1 MLAWTTTRRPGRA
14 RVALLL
20 GLLLPQL
27 SCEWL
32 ERDATDEG
40 PPRVLVFS
48 RTTGFRHASI
58 PAGIEAL
65 RALGEARGFAVEA
78 TEDPTRFTSASLADF
93 EAVVFLNTT
102 GDVLDASQQAAFE
115 SFIRAGGGFVGIHS
129 AADTEYDWPW
139 YGALMGA
146 YFKSHPAIQQA
157 TLFIVNAAHPSSVN
171 LPPAIVRTDEWY
183 DFQSLPAPSIS
194 LLLTIDESSY
204 TGGTMGSP
212 HPIAWYHSFDGGRAF
227 YTAMGHT
234 TDSYSEPLFLA
245 HLAGGILWA
254 AGHP

>member
-1 MLAWTTTRRPGRA
+1 MTAWRLGRP
-14 RVALLL
+14 RVALLA
-20 GLLLPQL
+20 LLLVPQL

-32 ERDATDEG
+32 EGDDGEAG

-65 RALGEARGFAVEA
+65 HALGAARGFDVEA
-78 TEDPTRFTSASLADF
+78 TEDPTRFTTASLADF
-93 EAVVFLNTT
+93 DAVVFFNTT
-102 GDVLDASQQAAFE
+102 GDVLDAAQQAAFE

-157 TLFIVNAAHPSSVN
+157 TLFIVNAAHPSSVT
-171 LPPAIVRTDEWY
+171 LPLTLVRTDEWY
-183 DFQSLPAPSIS
+183 DFQSLPAPTIT

-204 TGGTMGSP
+204 TGGTMGDP
-212 HPIAWYHSFDGGRAF
+212 HPISWYHEFDGGRAF

-234 TDSYSEPLFLA
+234 TESYSEPLFLA

-254 AGHP
+254 SGR

>member
-1 MLAWTTTRRPGRA
+1 MPRSIAISLHQPRRFL
-14 RVALLL
+14 LLL
-20 GLLLPQL
+20 GLCASTL

-32 ERDATDEG
+32 EPDRARDA
-40 PPRVLVFS
+40 PARVLVFS

-58 PAGIEAL
+58 AAGIDAV
-65 RALGEARGFAVEA
+65 RALGSARGFEVEA
-78 TEDPTRFTSASLADF
+78 TEDPTTFTTDRLARFD
-93 EAVVFLNTT
+93 VVLFLNTT
-102 GDVLDASQQAAFE
+102 GDVLDAAQQAAFE

-146 YFKSHPAIQQA
+146 YFKSHPAIQPA
-157 TLFIVNAAHPSSVN
+157 TLFIVNFSHPSAVT
-171 LPPAIVRTDEWY
+171 LPPSIVRTDEWY
-183 DFQSLPAPSIS
+183 DFQSLPASTIT

-212 HPIAWYHSFDGGRAF
+212 HPIAWYHDFDGGRAF

-234 TDSYSEPLFLA
+234 IESYSEPLFLA
-245 HLAGGILWA
+245 HLSGGILWA